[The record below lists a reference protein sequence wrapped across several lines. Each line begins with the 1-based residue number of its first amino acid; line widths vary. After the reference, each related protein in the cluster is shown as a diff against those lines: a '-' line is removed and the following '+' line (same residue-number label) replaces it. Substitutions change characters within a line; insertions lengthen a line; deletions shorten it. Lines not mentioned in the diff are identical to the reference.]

1 MRLNMLLKH
10 KIDKKFRLKKNFKA
24 DEILGFYSTKD
35 DVNGCRYDHYADSAF
50 EAVILFAFGSFDKN
64 ENYKNYVNIFE
75 DWFDREINA
84 YENYNSF
91 CELIHV
97 EGRYENPAEFS
108 DMGRYEEWATIILNY
123 FIDEN
128 YIKPLKYEKYKLSL
142 CWLGAE
148 KIYFR
153 GRNSFEVLESFAINH
168 RKKVSNL
175 EPHRFGLKKFLS
187 NFKRDMVHYFGLDWG
202 CDDDFV
208 DALLELKIF
217 KLDKGTANETVL

>member
-1 MRLNMLLKH
+1 MKYYLCIALLFLLNFCFAEDYIIEFQAKVKNLKEFDFSN
-10 KIDKKFRLKKNFKA
+10 KKKFRNYDLEGTFTDNYGNIGIFNAVVISDVEEGKLIKLDSTGEN
-24 DEILGFYSTKD
+24 IYS
-35 DVNGCRYDHYADSAF
+35 N
-50 EAVILFAFGSFDKN
+50 N
-64 ENYKNYVNIFE
+64 
-75 DWFDREINA
+75 
-84 YENYNSF
+84 
-91 CELIHV
+91 
-97 EGRYENPAEFS
+97 
-108 DMGRYEEWATIILNY
+108 
-123 FIDEN
+123 
-128 YIKPLKYEKYKLSL
+128 
-142 CWLGAE
+142 E